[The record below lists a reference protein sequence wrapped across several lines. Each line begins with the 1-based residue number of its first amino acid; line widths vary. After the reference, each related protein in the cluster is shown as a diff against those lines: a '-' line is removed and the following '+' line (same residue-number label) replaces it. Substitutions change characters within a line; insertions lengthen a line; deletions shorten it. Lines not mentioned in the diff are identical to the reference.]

1 MKCAMEIN
9 DTIAQLGTKLDEWWS
24 GFSTMLYSED
34 RTAQGSALLQG
45 FDIAKEFD
53 RLKAEGLAAITALLN
68 RQGTDAGTVTQS
80 ERVGSLLRGFAFGA
94 KLASTLHDEFRD
106 TKTETEVGQL
116 MSQIVNALDA
126 VDPERVALAKLLDD
140 SDPRVQVFAGAHM
153 IKSMP
158 ERVIPILREIKEKED
173 ANSAHFN
180 AYFALLMWEHEGKHA
195 AANK

>member
-1 MKCAMEIN
+1 MEIN
-9 DTIAQLGTKLDEWWS
+9 DTIAQLGTKLDAWWS

-34 RTAQGSALLQG
+34 RTAQGNALLQG

-68 RQGTDAGTVTQS
+68 RQGTDAGTRT
-80 ERVGSLLRGFAFGA
+80 ERIASLLQGFAFGA

-106 TKTETEVGQL
+106 TKAETEVVQL
-116 MSQIVNALDA
+116 MLKIVNELDA

-153 IKSMP
+153 IKLMP
-158 ERVIPILREIKEKED
+158 ERVIPILSEIKEKEH